1 MSMTTAQYLRKSA
14 AVFSIFAL
22 MITGCQSADNS
33 SSANTPQK
41 EQPIQVLTIGTADS
55 GGTMYP
61 VGRAISQ
68 VINENIP
75 QMKINIGAS
84 NGSLTNIEGLRGGQI
99 DLGLV
104 SGDVAYCAY
113 WGEEEFSGK
122 PMKNLRAI
130 GAVYFS
136 QSNWIAKDTSNAV
149 FVHDLLGKRVAVGPE
164 SSTTELSARI
174 ALQVVGI
181 NSSNTKLVNYG
192 LGAGSKAMLEGKLDA
207 MHGLAGIPIK
217 AMQDLFKSE
226 SCHLLRYTDD
236 ELKAILDDNEQYL
249 KTIIPA
255 GTYSGQKED
264 VPTFGVKCVLCVN
277 ADMDEETVYNITK
290 ILRQSVEDLDE
301 LHYSLDNM
309 KNTDFV
315 TKDLPVPL
323 HPGAERFY
331 KEAGLIK

>member
-1 MSMTTAQYLRKSA
+1 MITTYNLKKSA
-14 AVFSIFAL
+14 AVFSVFAL
-22 MITGCQSADNS
+22 LLTGCQSAEDI
-33 SSANTPQK
+33 SSANNSQK
-41 EQPIQVLTIGTADS
+41 AQPIQVLTIGTADS

-61 VGRAISQ
+61 VGRAIAQ
-68 VINENIP
+68 VINENIS

-84 NGSLTNIEGLRGGQI
+84 NGSLTNVEGLRGGQI

-104 SGDVAYCAY
+104 SSDVAYCAY
-113 WGEEEFSGK
+113 LGEEEFSGK

-136 QSNWIAKDTSNAV
+136 RSNWMAKDTLDAV

-181 NSSNTKLVNYG
+181 NSSNTKLENYG
-192 LGAGSKAMLEGKLDA
+192 LGSGSKALQEGKLDA
-207 MHGLAGIPIK
+207 MHGLAGVPIK
-217 AMQDLFKSE
+217 AMQDLAKNQP
-226 SCHLLRYTDD
+226 CHLLRYTEE
-236 ELKAILDDNEQYL
+236 ELKAILNDNGQYR
-249 KTIIPA
+249 KTVIPA

-309 KNTDFV
+309 KDTDFV